1 MAKQPALSPFGQ
13 QKKNVKGVRKPFTS
27 KKPKKKQKKRTNLS
41 RRNSNPGLTG
51 WEHKN
56 HLSRRG

>member
-27 KKPKKKQKKRTNLS
+27 KKPKKKAK
-41 RRNSNPGLTG
+41 
-51 WEHKN
+51 EKN
-56 HLSRRG
+56 KPEQEE